1 MKPRKDQEE
10 SDSDH
15 EVIQQQENILTPTPM
30 PLFDRGRTDIYSRIQ
45 KSLINYVVYSGYPLC
60 EFLTPEDIG
69 NFIEKY
75 YQ

>member
-1 MKPRKDQEE
+1 MKPRKVQEE

-15 EVIQQQENILTPTPM
+15 EVIQQQENIPTPI
-30 PLFDRGRTDIYSRIQ
+30 PLFERGRTDIYSRIQ